1 MKNLI
6 IFIRKYGTHIETGL
20 TKFLS
25 LTRPSIIVINPKKV
39 IGIMDDLDIAEI
51 GRVLGYDLFQFGK
64 RQPCNDWPQ
73 SVVEGFLHAASIN
86 VVKKPGNRY
95 INKYLQL
102 RLNALRRHRIVD
114 PQISPDLIQ
123 QIDVEQCPVTRRALT
138 HGELKDTDW
147 SVDRLNNDAAY
158 APHNLAVV
166 STLANRAKADRTY
179 EEVYAL
185 SQQTD
190 ATNGL
195 QPQEW
200 LRLAAL
206 MLGPCFATRPRL
218 APVIPLTVPIPKQ
231 TVRLSMQQVQYV
243 MTIMAK
249 RSAGK
254 NALLKNFKTVSGN
267 DQARLCLHRLVDA
280 VHQGL
285 KHVESPWDVW
295 LQAGVMD
302 ALLAWRL
309 SLDLRSWAIAGQVSM
324 QLAGARPVEK
334 NRLQSWQLKTSG
346 YFLFPGNTRKIKPAA
361 NVGSQKQY

>member
-1 MKNLI
+1 
-6 IFIRKYGTHIETGL
+6 
-20 TKFLS
+20 
-25 LTRPSIIVINPKKV
+25 
-39 IGIMDDLDIAEI
+39 MDDFDTTEI
-51 GRVLGYDLFQFGK
+51 GRVLGYNLFQFGK
-64 RQPCNDWPQ
+64 RQAYDDWPH

-86 VVKKPGNRY
+86 TVQKLSNRY

-114 PQISPDLIQ
+114 PQITPDLIR
-123 QIDVEQCPVTRRALT
+123 QIDVEQCPVTRCSLT
-138 HGELKDTDW
+138 HSEMTDTDW

-158 APHNLAVV
+158 APHNLAVI
-166 STLANRAKADRTY
+166 STLANRAKANRTY

-185 SQQTD
+185 SQYAD
-190 ATNGL
+190 ATDGL

-218 APVIPLTVPIPKQ
+218 APVIPLTAPIPKQ
-231 TVRLSMQQVQYV
+231 TVRLTMQQVQYV
-243 MTIMAK
+243 ITMMAK

-254 NALLKNFKTVSGN
+254 NALLKHFKSASCN
-267 DQARLCLHRLVDA
+267 NQSRLCLHRLVDA

-285 KHVESPWDVW
+285 KLVESPWDVW

-309 SLDLRSWAIAGQVSM
+309 SLDLQSWAIAGQVSM

-334 NRLQSWQLKTSG
+334 SRLQSWQLRTSG
-346 YFLFPGNTRKIKPAA
+346 YFPPYSDTRKINSAE
-361 NVGSQKQY
+361 NIGNQQQY